1 MLLKELKLNDILE
14 RYHNQEYIDSRI
26 IEDYILNSQTDF
38 ELLLLKLQYDELKD
52 NISSEMKETL
62 DEKVKE
68 VDLTKRVKFENAD
81 DFALVLRTGVNLID
95 ESGKI
100 YFYDSALLNPYRVEE
115 ELESDES
122 VAITDW
128 FILCVDTFEIKEIR

>member
-1 MLLKELKLNDILE
+1 MLLKELELDDILE

-62 DEKVKE
+62 DEKVEE

-81 DFALVLRTGVNLID
+81 DFAMVLRTGVNLID
-95 ESGKI
+95 ESEKI

-115 ELESDES
+115 ELENDES

-128 FILCVDTFEIKEIR
+128 SIVGIDTFEIKEIR